1 MAVQFIDLAS
11 DQQALVNMLDRQ
23 GKLEAGVTPVF
34 HMLKGGVSSNIM
46 KIETGKEIFC
56 LKQALPTLKVA
67 KQWHAPIERVFA
79 EIAWLEA
86 AAKIVPDNVPG
97 IIGVDQQ
104 SGSFLMEFLPPAQ
117 NICWKDLLLQGEV
130 DANVAAQL
138 GAILSRIHNETAGNP
153 DITAT
158 FDKAFNDQNFMA
170 IRLDAYL
177 LETGRQHPE
186 RKLFFQSL
194 VDSFIQNKHVL
205 VHGDISPKNI
215 LIASKGPII
224 LDAECACYG
233 DPAFDVAFLLNH
245 LLLKA
250 VVVPQAAA
258 SLSTAFSAFYFR
270 YFSVVGWEATQA
282 LEARVAQLLPALLLA
297 RVDGKSPVEYLNNAQ
312 RERVRNLAVHL
323 LDAQFN
329 ALSRIQSFWYGE
341 ITQ

>member
-11 DQQALVNMLDRQ
+11 DQQALVKMLGRL
-23 GKLEAGVTPVF
+23 GKLEAGVTPAIQ
-34 HMLKGGVSSNIM
+34 MLKGGVSSNIM
-46 KIETGKEIFC
+46 RIETGKEIFC

-67 KQWHAPIERVFA
+67 KEWHAPIERVFA

-86 AAKIVPDNVPG
+86 AAQIVPEHVPD
-97 IIGVDQQ
+97 ILGVDKQ
-104 SGSFLMEFLPPAQ
+104 SGSFLMEFFPPEQ
-117 NICWKDLLLQGEV
+117 NMCWKDLLLLGRV
-130 DANVAAQL
+130 DTEVAAQL
-138 GAILSRIHNETAGNP
+138 GHVLSLIHNETAGNSHIV
-153 DITAT
+153 DT
-158 FDKAFNDQNFMA
+158 FDTALNDQNFMA

-186 RKLFFQSL
+186 RRYFFQSL
-194 VDSFIQNKHVL
+194 VDSFIQHKHAL

-215 LIASKGPII
+215 LTGSKGLII

-258 SLSTAFSAFYFR
+258 SLSRAFSFFCTHYFAF
-270 YFSVVGWEATQA
+270 VGWEPRQA
-282 LEARVAQLLPALLLA
+282 LECRVAQLLPALLLA
-297 RVDGKSPVEYLNNAQ
+297 RVDGKSPVEYLNDAQ
-312 RERVRNLAVHL
+312 RERVRQFAEQL

-329 ALSRIQSFWYGE
+329 TVSLIQSFWYRE
-341 ITQ
+341 INQ